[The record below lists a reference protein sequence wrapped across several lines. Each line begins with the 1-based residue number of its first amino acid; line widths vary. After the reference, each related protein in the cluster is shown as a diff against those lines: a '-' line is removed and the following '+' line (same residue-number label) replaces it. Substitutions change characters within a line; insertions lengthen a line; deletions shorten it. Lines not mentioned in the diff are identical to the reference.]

1 MHLFWGTCY
10 SMPALLE
17 RHTRLEASALKQTLS
32 RGLNIQ
38 LKRRG
43 TSRAA
48 LARELGTSRSAVER
62 VLDKNNTSITLHTLV
77 RAANVLGYRLELRM
91 EPRIDKIEEVKAP
104 VRLKPLMKKLGEA
117 LDRLPDR

>member
-1 MHLFWGTCY
+1 MHLFWGTFY

-32 RGLNIQ
+32 RGLNLQ